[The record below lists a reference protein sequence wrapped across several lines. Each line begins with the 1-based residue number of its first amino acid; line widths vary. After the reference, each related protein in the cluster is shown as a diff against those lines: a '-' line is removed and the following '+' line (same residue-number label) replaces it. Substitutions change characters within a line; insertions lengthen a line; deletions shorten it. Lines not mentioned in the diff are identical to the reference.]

1 MIKCNLKIL
10 TTLFIVGLLYCGCM
24 RQDSS
29 AKYDQLVKSELA
41 GGKRADSIF
50 WGIHFGMTGK
60 EFFAYC
66 WEMNKKGLFTDG
78 ESNTA
83 VLYRLDNNELNYPAS
98 MNFYPD
104 FNNNRI
110 TKMGAT
116 FKYDGWAPWNK
127 QMFSNKLLT
136 DVLHLYQKWYPT
148 GNSFQE
154 IKKPGK
160 NTIYVKVDG
169 NRRIILGIQNDMSVK
184 ADYTDLGV
192 GKQFKK

>member
-1 MIKCNLKIL
+1 M
-10 TTLFIVGLLYCGCM
+10 FSLLYWGCM
-24 RQDSS
+24 RDSGS
-29 AKYDQLVKSELA
+29 AKYDQLVKSELS
-41 GGKRADSIF
+41 GGKHVDSIF

-83 VLYRLDNNELNYPAS
+83 VLYRLDHNELNYPAS

-104 FNNNRI
+104 INNNKI

-127 QMFSNKLLT
+127 QMFSDKLLT
-136 DVLHLYQKWYPT
+136 DVLHLYQKWYPA
-148 GNSFQE
+148 GNPFFAVN
-154 IKKPGK
+154 KPGK
-160 NTIYVKVDG
+160 STIYVKVDG
-169 NRRIILGIQNDMSVK
+169 NRRIILGVQNDMTVK
-184 ADYTDLGV
+184 ADYTDLMV
-192 GKQFKK
+192 ERQLKK